1 LLTFVIS
8 CKKGVDVKKNKLNI
22 IYSWLLLVCFVAGQY
37 MVYSHQHQLL
47 KSISKTASLT
57 NNDHSPQTTVKEKC
71 DMCDAMH
78 HTFAVIDTLLYATP
92 QQAVIQVFKP
102 CNYDF
107 VSISLVL
114 AAGRAPPVIS

>member
-1 LLTFVIS
+1 M
-8 CKKGVDVKKNKLNI
+8 KKNKLNI

-37 MVYSHQHQLL
+37 MVYSHQHQLV
-47 KSISKTASLT
+47 KGISKTASLT
-57 NNDHSPQTTVKEKC
+57 NNNQQQQTTVKEKC

-78 HTFAVIDTLLYATP
+78 HTFAVIDTPLYTTP
-92 QQAVIQVFKP
+92 QQAVMHVFKP
-102 CNYDF
+102 GNYDF

>member
-1 LLTFVIS
+1 M
-8 CKKGVDVKKNKLNI
+8 KKNKLNI

-37 MVYSHQHQLL
+37 MVYSHQHQLV
-47 KSISKTASLT
+47 KGISKTASAT
-57 NNDHSPQTTVKEKC
+57 GTHPQQTLKEKC

-78 HTFAVIDTLLYATP
+78 HTFAVIDTPLYATP
-92 QQAVIQVFKP
+92 QLAVMHFFKP